1 MPLPLALNKI
11 LNPQPGWYRGD
22 FHCHTNHSDGVH
34 PPPELVEVAKR
45 EGLDFFA
52 ITDHNAISAYGE
64 FGEAGLLVLP
74 GVEATYKRGHWNI
87 FGLTEAG
94 EWLRQIC
101 RPVSEAPQPDD
112 PFPTVNALL
121 RQAASLGL
129 LNSINH
135 PLLAPWAWEFPETEL
150 RYVHCLE
157 IWNDPSWP
165 DNERDNPRAL
175 ALWTR
180 LLNAG
185 WRLTALGGSDY
196 HRPHPPAGQN
206 KPAERL
212 GVPSTYVYAEN
223 LSGAAILAAVR
234 ARRVYVSMGPRLTF
248 AARLDGM
255 TYDLGADLGDVSG
268 RLAVGATVTE
278 CAVPA
283 RAQLV
288 RNGEPLAETEVVNGS
303 VALSAGVPVHAGER
317 AWLRF
322 DVYDHAGR
330 MLAITN
336 PIFTGP
342 PAQPAPATF
351 GEILSLSHG

>member
-1 MPLPLALNKI
+1 MPLPLSLNTV

-22 FHCHTNHSDGVH
+22 FHCHTRHSDGVLS
-34 PPPELVEVAKR
+34 PPELVEVARR

-52 ITDHNAISAYGE
+52 ITDHNTVGAYGE
-64 FGEAGLLVLP
+64 FGEAGLLVIP
-74 GVEATYKRGHWNI
+74 GIEATYDRGHWNI
-87 FGLTEAG
+87 FGLTEDG
-94 EWLRQIC
+94 DWLRQIC
-101 RPVSEAPQPDD
+101 EIDSDAPRAGD
-112 PFPTVNALL
+112 PYPTVNDLL
-121 RQAASLGL
+121 RQTDALGL

-185 WRLTALGGSDY
+185 RRLTALGGSDY
-196 HRPHPPAGQN
+196 HRPHPPPGEN
-206 KPAERL
+206 KPDERL
-212 GVPSTYVYAEN
+212 GVPSTYVYAKN

-234 ARRVYVSMGPRLTF
+234 AHRAYVSMGPRLTF
-248 AARLDGM
+248 TAQLDGA
-255 TYDLGADLGDVSG
+255 TYPIGADLGEVSG
-268 RLAVGATVTE
+268 QLALSATVTD

-283 RAQLV
+283 RAQLL
-288 RNGEPLAETEVVNGS
+288 RNGEPLAEVEVVNGNA
-303 VALSAGVPVHAGER
+303 ALSASVPAHAGER

-322 DVYDHAGR
+322 DVYDRAGR
-330 MLAITN
+330 MLAVTN
-336 PIFTGP
+336 PIFFGP
-342 PAQPAPATF
+342 PVQAAPATF
-351 GEILSLSHG
+351 GEFLAGI

>member
-1 MPLPLALNKI
+1 MPLPLSLNTV
-11 LNPQPGWYRGD
+11 LNHQPGWYRGD

-34 PPPELVEVAKR
+34 SPPELVEVAKR

-52 ITDHNAISAYGE
+52 ITDHNAIGAYGE
-64 FGEAGLLVLP
+64 FGQAGLLVIP

-87 FGLTEAG
+87 FGLTEDG

-101 RPVSEAPQPDD
+101 RPLSDAPRADD
-112 PFPTVNALL
+112 PYPTVNDLL
-121 RQAASLGL
+121 RQTASLGL

-135 PLLAPWAWEFPETEL
+135 PLLAPWAWEFPETDL

-175 ALWTR
+175 ILWTR
-180 LLNAG
+180 MLNAG

-206 KPAERL
+206 KPDERL

-234 ARRVYVSMGPRLTF
+234 ARRAYVSMGPRLAFT
-248 AARLDGM
+248 ARLDGV
-255 TYDLGADLGDVSG
+255 TYDLGADLGEVSG
-268 RLAVGATVTE
+268 ELILSAAVTD

-288 RNGEPLAETEVVNGS
+288 RNGEPLAEAEVKSGNA
-303 VALSAGVPVHAGER
+303 ALSVTLSTHAGER
-317 AWLRF
+317 AWFRF
-322 DVYDHAGR
+322 DVYDHSGR
-330 MLAITN
+330 MLGVTN
-336 PIFTGP
+336 PIFIGP

-351 GEILSLSHG
+351 GEFLAGV